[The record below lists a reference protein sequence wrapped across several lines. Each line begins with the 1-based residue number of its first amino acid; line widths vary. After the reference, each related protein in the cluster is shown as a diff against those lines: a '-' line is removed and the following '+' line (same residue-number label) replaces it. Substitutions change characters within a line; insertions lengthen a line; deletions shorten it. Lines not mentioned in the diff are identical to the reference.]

1 VSRKKNSRQWAR
13 LRILC
18 STGLPL
24 MTIVPDAFSL
34 VRELIPNAAAT
45 LFLRADAAE
54 ARGHLQLMD
63 EADPVEALP
72 PPNGYYFSDS
82 SRFGPVRAQDYEC
95 SIERSL
101 ARGTEAYGTVTI
113 FRESGPDFDMDDAE
127 DLGRVATYF
136 EYALRNASAPATGLS
151 GVIED
156 EAMLL
161 TTTEGEILFLSDSAG
176 ALLDQLAS
184 QEQQLFDRELLPP
197 FCQRLV
203 ESVVYGDRYPWRL
216 PSCTV
221 ALAGGALEARAQWMS
236 AGGQSLANTLEAHHS
251 RTVGIFLKLVV
262 PMPLRIWRALNKVEL
277 SPQQMEVAY
286 WMGVGGGR
294 EAARARMD
302 VSDAVLRDCVKAVYE
317 KFGCTSEAGLL
328 AILRPAVSRM

>member
-1 VSRKKNSRQWAR
+1 
-13 LRILC
+13 
-18 STGLPL
+18 
-24 MTIVPDAFSL
+24 MTIVPDAFAL

-45 LFLRADAAE
+45 LFLRADTAE
-54 ARGHLQLMD
+54 AREQQALD
-63 EADPVEALP
+63 DTVVAALP
-72 PPNGYYFSDS
+72 PPNGYYFCDS
-82 SRFGPVRAQDYEC
+82 G
-95 SIERSL
+95 SL
-101 ARGTEAYGTVTI
+101 APLREDDFEHAISHPLEYGGEQLGSVTLL
-113 FRESGPDFDMDDAE
+113 RENGPRFDADDEE

-136 EYALRNASAPATGLS
+136 EFALRNASTLATGLS

-161 TTTEGEILFLSDSAG
+161 ATTGGHILFLSDSAG
-176 ALLDQLAS
+176 AMLDQLAS
-184 QEQQLFDRELLPP
+184 QERALFDRQKLPP
-197 FCQRLV
+197 FGLRLV
-203 ESVVYGDRYPWRL
+203 ESVLYGDRYPWRL
-216 PSCTV
+216 PSGTL
-221 ALAGGALEARAQWMS
+221 AMAGGVLEARAQWMS
-236 AGGQSLANTLEAHHS
+236 SGGLSLATALQADHS
-251 RTVGIFLKLVV
+251 RTVGIFLKYVV
-262 PMPLRIWRALNKVEL
+262 PMPLRIWRALNTVEL

>member
-1 VSRKKNSRQWAR
+1 
-13 LRILC
+13 
-18 STGLPL
+18 
-24 MTIVPDAFSL
+24 MTIVPDAFAL

-45 LFLRADAAE
+45 LFLRADTAE
-54 ARGHLQLMD
+54 AREQQALD
-63 EADPVEALP
+63 DTVVAALP

-82 SRFGPVRAQDYEC
+82 ASF
-95 SIERSL
+95 
-101 ARGTEAYGTVTI
+101 ARM
-113 FRESGPDFDMDDAE
+113 REDDFDHAIAHPLEQGAEVLGSVTLMRDGAAFDADDEE

-136 EYALRNASAPATGLS
+136 EFALRNASAPATGLS

-161 TTTEGEILFLSDSAG
+161 ATTGGHILFLSDSAG
-176 ALLDQLAS
+176 AMLDQLAS
-184 QEQQLFDRELLPP
+184 QERAVFDRQKLPP
-197 FCQRLV
+197 FGLRLV
-203 ESVVYGDRYPWRL
+203 ESVMYGDRYPWRL
-216 PSCTV
+216 PSGTV
-221 ALAGGALEARAQWMS
+221 AMAGGVLEARAQWMS
-236 AGGQSLANTLEAHHS
+236 SGGLSLATALQADHS
-251 RTVGIFLKLVV
+251 RTVGIFLKYVV
-262 PMPLRIWRALNKVEL
+262 PMPLRIWRALNTVEL

>member
-1 VSRKKNSRQWAR
+1 
-13 LRILC
+13 
-18 STGLPL
+18 
-24 MTIVPDAFSL
+24 MTIVPDAFAL

-45 LFLRADAAE
+45 LFLRAEAGEATDAEPPLDDA
-54 ARGHLQLMD
+54 
-63 EADPVEALP
+63 PTTVLP
-72 PPNGYYFSDS
+72 PPNGYYFSDAVN
-82 SRFGPVRAQDYEC
+82 FGPVRRHDYEFVL
-95 SIERSL
+95 ERALDRGGESL
-101 ARGTEAYGTVTI
+101 GAVTLL
-113 FRESGPDFDMDDAE
+113 RNQGPDFDAHDDE

-136 EYALRNASAPATGLS
+136 EHAQRNALAPATGLS

-161 TTTEGEILFLSDSAG
+161 ATTSGQILFLSDSAG

-184 QEQQLFDRELLPP
+184 QEQQVFDRRMLPP

-216 PSCTV
+216 PSCTL
-221 ALAGGALEARAQWMS
+221 ALAGGALEARAQWMG
-236 AGGQSLANTLEAHHS
+236 AGGVPLATALDPAHS
-251 RTVGIFLKLVV
+251 RTVGIFLKFVV
-262 PMPLRIWRALNKVEL
+262 PMPLRIWRALNTVEL

>member
-24 MTIVPDAFSL
+24 MTIVPDAFAL
-34 VRELIPNAAAT
+34 VRELIPNAAAV
-45 LFLRADAAE
+45 LFLRAESAGAHEQQALD
-54 ARGHLQLMD
+54 D
-63 EADPVEALP
+63 TVVTALP
-72 PPNGYYFSDS
+72 PPNGYYFIDS
-82 SRFGPVRAQDYEC
+82 TTFGPIKLHEYDYVIDHQLE
-95 SIERSL
+95 
-101 ARGTEAYGTVTI
+101 YGGEKLGSVTLM
-113 FRESGPDFDMDDAE
+113 RKDGPRFDADDEE
-127 DLGRVATYF
+127 DLGRVANYF
-136 EYALRNASAPATGLS
+136 EFAIRNASAPSAGLS

-161 TTTEGEILFLSDSAG
+161 ATTGGQILFLSDSAS
-176 ALLDQLAS
+176 AVLDQLAS
-184 QEQQLFDRELLPP
+184 QEQAVFDRHKLPP

-216 PSCTV
+216 PSGTL
-221 ALAGGALEARAQWMS
+221 AMAGGALEARAQWMS
-236 AGGQSLANTLEAHHS
+236 AGGLSLSSTLQADHT
-251 RTVGIFLKLVV
+251 RTVGIFLKFVV
-262 PMPLRIWRALNKVEL
+262 PMPLRIWRALNTVEL

>member
-1 VSRKKNSRQWAR
+1 
-13 LRILC
+13 
-18 STGLPL
+18 
-24 MTIVPDAFSL
+24 MTIVPDAFAL
-34 VRELIPNAAAT
+34 VRELIPNNAAM
-45 LFLRADAAE
+45 LFQQA
-54 ARGHLQLMD
+54 
-63 EADPVEALP
+63 EADPQGGPAQDADLIEALP
-72 PPNGYYFSDS
+72 PPSGYYFSDAPT
-82 SRFGPVRAQDYEC
+82 FGPLRPQDYEF
-95 SIERSL
+95 SLVRTL
-101 ARGTEAYGTVTI
+101 ARGTDAFGTVTLY
-113 FRESGPDFDMDDAE
+113 REDGPGFDMDDAD

-161 TTTEGEILFLSDSAG
+161 TTTGGEILFLSDSAG

-184 QEQQLFDRELLPP
+184 QEQQDFDRKQLPP

-236 AGGQSLANTLEAHHS
+236 AGGVSLAGALDAHHS
-251 RTVGIFLKLVV
+251 RMVGIFLKYVV